1 MLKIAITGANG
12 LIGSRIVELLNNNFE
27 FINFP
32 QNLMDITNKNQV
44 YQVLKNTNFDFFL
57 HLAAYTNVAKAE
69 EEKDLAYKIN
79 VLGTKNVFEVVTFK
93 KKKFIYFST
102 DFVFDGKN
110 PPYDENSKESP
121 AGFYGQ
127 TKFEGEKIV
136 KNQAMIVR
144 IAYPY
149 RAAFDKKR
157 DFFRNLKTL
166 LKEKKELKMIT
177 NSLMTPTF
185 IDDIAYALKHL
196 INNFSPEIFHIVG
209 SKALSPY
216 ESAKLIAKKF
226 GLPLSLIKTTTYEE
240 YIKNKPGLPQYND
253 ARSVKNIFFPMSD
266 FETGLEK
273 IIHNQKQKE

>member
-1 MLKIAITGANG
+1 MLKIAITGGDG
-12 LIGSRIVELLNNNFE
+12 LVGSRIIELLNDKFE
-27 FINFP
+27 FIP
-32 QNLMDITNKNQV
+32 LPSSLMDITNKNQV
-44 YQVLKNTNFDFFL
+44 DQVLKNTDFDFFL
-57 HLAAYTNVAKAE
+57 HLAAYTNVIQAE
-69 EEKDLAYKIN
+69 IDKDICFKIN
-79 VLGTKNVFEVVTFK
+79 VEGTKNVFETTSFK
-93 KKKFIYFST
+93 KKKFIYIST

-127 TKFEGEKIV
+127 TKLAGEKIV

-149 RAAFDKKR
+149 RASFEKKR

-166 LKEKKELKMIT
+166 LEEKKPLKMIT

-185 IDDIAYALKHL
+185 IDDIAYALKYL

-216 ESAKLIAKKF
+216 EAVKLIAKKF
-226 GLPLSLIKTTTYEE
+226 RLSLSLIETTTYEE
-240 YIKNKPGLPQYND
+240 YIKNKPGIPQYND
-253 ARSVKNIFFPMSD
+253 IRSIKNNFYSMAD

-273 IIHNQKQKE
+273 IIRSQK

>member
-1 MLKIAITGANG
+1 MLKIAITGGDG
-12 LIGSRIVELLNNNFE
+12 LVGSRIIELLNNDFE
-27 FINFP
+27 FIP
-32 QNLMDITNKNQV
+32 LPSSLMDITNKNQV
-44 YQVLKNTNFDFFL
+44 NQVLKDTNFDFLL

-69 EEKDLAYKIN
+69 EEKDLVYKIN
-79 VLGTKNVFEVVTFK
+79 VEGTKNVFEAVSFK
-93 KKKFIYFST
+93 KKKFIYIST
-102 DFVFDGKN
+102 DFVFNGKN
-110 PPYDENSKESP
+110 PPYDEGSKESP

-149 RAAFDKKR
+149 RATFDKKR

-166 LKEKKELKMIT
+166 LEEKKLLKMIT

-185 IDDIAYALKHL
+185 IDDIAYALKYL
-196 INNFSPEIFHIVG
+196 INNFSAEIFHIVG

-216 ESAKLIAKKF
+216 EVALLIAKKYN
-226 GLPLSLIKTTTYEE
+226 LPISLIKTTTYEE
-240 YIKNKPGLPQYND
+240 YIKLKPGLPQYND
-253 ARSVKNIFFPMSD
+253 IHSIKNNFYSMSD

-273 IIHNQKQKE
+273 IIRSQK

>member
-1 MLKIAITGANG
+1 MLKIAITGADG
-12 LIGSRIVELLNNNFE
+12 LVGSRIIELLNDQFE
-27 FINFP
+27 FIP
-32 QNLMDITNKNQV
+32 LPSSLMDITNKNQV
-44 YQVLKNTNFDFFL
+44 DQVLKNTDFDFFL
-57 HLAAYTNVAKAE
+57 HLAAYTNVIQAE
-69 EEKDLAYKIN
+69 IDKDICFKIN
-79 VLGTKNVFEVVTFK
+79 VEGTKNVFETTSFK
-93 KKKFIYFST
+93 KKKFIYIST

-127 TKFEGEKIV
+127 TKLAGEKIV

-149 RAAFDKKR
+149 RASFEKKR

-166 LKEKKELKMIT
+166 LEEKKPLKMIT

-185 IDDIAYALKHL
+185 IDDIAYALKYL

-216 ESAKLIAKKF
+216 EAVKLIAKKF
-226 GLPLSLIKTTTYEE
+226 RLSLSLIETTTYEE
-240 YIKNKPGLPQYND
+240 YIKNKPGIPQYND
-253 ARSVKNIFFPMSD
+253 IRSIKNNFYSMAD

-273 IIHNQKQKE
+273 IIRSQK